1 MKRRLAFTL
10 SSLRAR
16 VIYRLDTWLGRS
28 PLVQLSVLFVAT
40 VFLVVVFAA
49 IRGGHDFVDALW
61 WAATRFMDGGTM
73 ANDTS
78 GRILAVL
85 VTAAGIVT
93 LSLLTAALASK
104 MGERIGDLRSGAN
117 PVVERDHVLVLGYD
131 ANVPLLAREIAR
143 SGQPCTLVILAA
155 EDKDKIEASLRPAL
169 RVAKSRLRAFVRT
182 GDARSEH
189 ALMRV
194 SAQHARAVL
203 VMPPPA
209 LHDDES
215 LRWSLATLLAMRR
228 IVSEGFRGHILVE
241 ARRSEA
247 RELLELA
254 GEPGVAGPSA
264 LPIEV
269 IASDDVLACILAQ
282 STRDDAAYFVL
293 RHLLAFDGCEPYT
306 EPLPRALVGATLDEA
321 HARVDGAIVI
331 GVRRRGEALSLC
343 PRDSVELR
351 LAADDELVVL
361 ARAHGAF
368 RLGGALPVGS
378 DVHPDAA
385 PHAPAAER
393 IAVIG
398 VNHTLPH
405 LLAELDALLPGSSVV
420 TVVTDNHTRG
430 AAVITV
436 ASERAKRITIEVELG
451 PSAVLCHAGN
461 ATICGA
467 DAVVILGHEDH
478 NDENG
483 DASALATLLRLRHG
497 MRLTNRV
504 GARVVTE
511 LRDPRSASHIVP
523 RPGDCI
529 VSSDLVAMLLAQEAL
544 DPRSA
549 AFYRELLHPG
559 GTSVFVRPATLYG
572 GAGTSF
578 AQVMANARVRGEIAI
593 GIFPDP
599 RSRERDVATVSEQL
613 DEGRILGEVDAWL
626 SPPRDVLLDERG
638 VTRVVVLAR
647 PDAD

>member
-40 VFLVVVFAA
+40 VVLVVVFAA

-73 ANDTS
+73 ANDAS

-189 ALMRV
+189 ALM
-194 SAQHARAVL
+194 
-203 VMPPPA
+203 
-209 LHDDES
+209 
-215 LRWSLATLLAMRR
+215 
-228 IVSEGFRGHILVE
+228 
-241 ARRSEA
+241 
-247 RELLELA
+247 
-254 GEPGVAGPSA
+254 
-264 LPIEV
+264 
-269 IASDDVLACILAQ
+269 
-282 STRDDAAYFVL
+282 
-293 RHLLAFDGCEPYT
+293 
-306 EPLPRALVGATLDEA
+306 
-321 HARVDGAIVI
+321 
-331 GVRRRGEALSLC
+331 
-343 PRDSVELR
+343 
-351 LAADDELVVL
+351 
-361 ARAHGAF
+361 
-368 RLGGALPVGS
+368 
-378 DVHPDAA
+378 HPDAA

-405 LLAELDALLPGSSVV
+405 LLAELDALLPASSVV

-430 AAVITV
+430 AAVIKA
-436 ASERAKRITIEVELG
+436 ASERARRITIEVELG

-549 AFYRELLHPG
+549 AIYRELLHPG

-578 AQVMANARVRGEIAI
+578 AQVMANARARGEIAI

-599 RSRERDVATVSEQL
+599 RSRERDVATASEQL

-626 SPPRDVLLDERG
+626 SPPRDVRLDERG